1 MVVQELYGYLRT
13 HYAINSLICRPAT
26 EAGIDPDRVKFTD
39 AVRVIRRR
47 IDDPAAFPSS
57 P

>member
-1 MVVQELYGYLRT
+1 MVVQELYGYLLT
-13 HYAINSLICRPAT
+13 HYAINALICRAAT
-26 EAGIDPDRVKFTD
+26 QADIDPDRVKFTN

-47 IDDPAAFPSS
+47 IDDPAAFS